1 MLVQVAEFLFVFN
14 VRVCV
19 CVCVCVGTHHI
30 FFIHSSVDGHLGC
43 FHILAVVNNAV
54 MSFGVHAS
62 FWISLFVLFFTIHM
76 GVELLGHRV
85 VLFLVFWETA
95 VLFPIVAAPVY
106 IPTNSNLELP
116 FLQIVTNTLLVV
128 FRVILICGACCNMK
142 MDSFPELFLECLLEE
157 PQVDM
162 WLERLHFPLMEGGE
176 RWS

>member
-1 MLVQVAEFLFVFN
+1 MHLFKLVGLLDMYPE
-14 VRVCV
+14 
-19 CVCVCVGTHHI
+19 
-30 FFIHSSVDGHLGC
+30 
-43 FHILAVVNNAV
+43 
-54 MSFGVHAS
+54 
-62 FWISLFVLFFTIHM
+62 
-76 GVELLGHRV
+76 VELLGPVIILVLDLRNLDV
-85 VLFLVFWETA
+85 VFHS
-95 VLFPIVAAPVY
+95 AAPVY

-116 FLQIVTNTLLVV
+116 FLQIITNTLLVV